1 MKKMCCKQM
10 QYYTSN
16 HCTIHNSPFECP
28 DWLLLY
34 EEESDNY
41 GIIIHD
47 GGQSVVKKILPLV
60 RKQALNRH
68 RETNQDQS
76 GDGSLI
82 DFPIDP
88 K

>member
-47 GGQSVVKKILPLV
+47 GGQSVVKKNI
-60 RKQALNRH
+60 ALGAEASFEPPPGN
-68 RETNQDQS
+68 QS
-76 GDGSLI
+76 GSIRGRFSD
-82 DFPIDP
+82 
-88 K
+88 